1 MVPAIAAKAPSAA
14 APPSWRSGCAAAGV
28 RPMAVSAIDAAAATA
43 IARVVLVNMVS
54 LVMSRM
60 LVETTLNLVARSG
73 EARAKRIMFSQ
84 CRSTDVQECQ
94 APRRDEN

>member
-1 MVPAIAAKAPSAA
+1 
-14 APPSWRSGCAAAGV
+14 
-28 RPMAVSAIDAAAATA
+28 
-43 IARVVLVNMVS
+43 MVS

-84 CRSTDVQECQ
+84 CRSTDVQEGMCCG
-94 APRRDEN
+94 AAAMTIA